1 MQATAAVETDSDK
14 IYHKNGG
21 HFQNDKLYN
30 PKKENMFFSNGCI
43 EVEMTSPNGD
53 GYSLATEERSSDRE
67 NSSVD
72 QRDLSELSF
81 AENQDTNVESIFSQS
96 SEFEDSIDYAF
107 LNETYSIHYSESK
120 LKDENLLHLYS
131 QLYPEVHKR
140 VEMVFDTLEPQ
151 DNNSI
156 GLGRSPKASGA
167 ACGAMQKS
175 GVDEDSQQE
184 YHSAELEYVS
194 AHLAFDPSKTG
205 SRARLDAS
213 EGETSSYDFK
223 CGGNLED
230 NRGKLESVPNT
241 SLESL
246 NGFAQECSPQVSTS
260 QSSNMLKE
268 PKYEKCKEQ
277 EVVGLTYHEAF
288 DNILQRSS
296 SPVIPQKVSET
307 QVYTKKMKSQTV
319 ESKDIYGNR
328 VFQNKTSQH
337 PENAIIFPQD
347 QALETHLRTTD
358 ALRPSGPYILD
369 DSVISLCGSLQYK
382 SLHEPGFFSPV
393 IARVAVTDNQEEV
406 EDSCLHHV
414 QGGDTNKTYCLM
426 KELCLKSVPDA
437 ASCAAVV
444 QQLLDMS
451 SRASASS
458 SIASASGSTE
468 TKMVGQRQPEEWQ
481 RGRHSVACNTDWSCG
496 WQCMGRDAQ
505 VAAPA
510 NNAGR
515 RRSPGGSKPSGN
527 SLTENSLELRKTFD
541 TTDRQ
546 KHPERAFQLC
556 EETAPPSK
564 CCEKTTERA
573 VKAEMHLLD
582 VCYQMCHH
590 HCHHIYKL
598 VMESTSGLNRNLP
611 TDSAKKELGS
621 ALLSVLGDLKVR
633 YMNLKGKVLKGIPLE
648 ELPPLLLESKLL
660 SAFSDFASR
669 LMKEEACSLSEAN
682 SELDNQSLPDV
693 DISPSLLKTL
703 SQMSF
708 ISDNSHPK
716 QDKSPMNNVSKNGD
730 VNIDL
735 NHLKLSDKECK
746 TIHEASEDWFD
757 ATERLTGADFSV
769 TQENTTR
776 YEEWEPKNPLELKNT
791 DLLGRDKGFLI
802 HVGGLCPSVSEVF
815 ASLTF
820 AKNSDAKMAVKEM
833 NGVEINGKSVTVQ
846 LVKIPEEY
854 TPPLSAARNSISVN
868 HLEKNSNKDAPSA
881 SSICR
886 LPGARSKQPESEQD
900 SEFPPLD
907 QGVKKNCSQ
916 IKSDQFLPET
926 PFQFT
931 PPNTLNLRSFTKI
944 MKRLVELHPDIS
956 RPHHK
961 GSSGSEDKSQRF
973 SEWLVHQY
981 HCKNDFI
988 FSEKLCFPFEINEAI
1003 QRKIFGKYEYPS
1015 SEEVLQQLGKSRG
1028 NAIRQLHKWTDT
1040 KYSV

>member
-1 MQATAAVETDSDK
+1 MQATAADSDK

-43 EVEMTSPNGD
+43 EVETTSPNGD

-96 SEFEDSIDYAF
+96 NEFEDSIDYAF

-140 VEMVFDTLEPQ
+140 VEMGFDTLGPQ

-156 GLGRSPKASGA
+156 GLGRSPKASDA
-167 ACGAMQKS
+167 DCGAMQKS
-175 GVDEDSQQE
+175 DMDEDSQQE
-184 YHSAELEYVS
+184 YHSAELEYMS
-194 AHLAFDPSKTG
+194 AHLAFDPSKTA
-205 SRARLDAS
+205 SRSRLDIS
-213 EGETSSYDFK
+213 EGKTSSYDFK
-223 CGGNLED
+223 CGGSLED
-230 NRGKLESVPNT
+230 NHGNLKSVPNP

-246 NGFAQECSPQVSTS
+246 NGFAQECSPQVCTS
-260 QSSNMLKE
+260 QSSDMLKE

-277 EVVGLTYHEAF
+277 ELDLTYHEAF

-296 SPVIPQKVSET
+296 SPVSPQKVSET
-307 QVYTKKMKSQTV
+307 QVYTKEMKSQTV
-319 ESKDIYGNR
+319 ERKDFYGNR
-328 VFQNKTSQH
+328 VFQNKASQH
-337 PENAIIFPQD
+337 PENAVMFLQD
-347 QALETHLRTTD
+347 QALETHLRAND
-358 ALRPSGPYILD
+358 AQRPSGPCIPD

-393 IARVAVTDNQEEV
+393 IARVAATDNQEEV

-414 QGGDTNKTYCLM
+414 QGSGTNKTCLM
-426 KELCLKSVPDA
+426 KEMYIKSTPDA
-437 ASCAAVV
+437 ASCAAAV
-444 QQLLDMS
+444 QQILDVS
-451 SRASASS
+451 SRANASS
-458 SIASASGSTE
+458 SIVSASSNTE
-468 TKMVGQRQPEEWQ
+468 TKMVRQSQPEEWQ
-481 RGRHSVACNTDWSCG
+481 SDKHSVACNTDWSCG
-496 WQCMGRDAQ
+496 WQCRDAQ
-505 VAAPA
+505 AWAAAPR
-510 NNAGR
+510 NDTGQQ
-515 RRSPGGSKPSGN
+515 RSPSGSKPSGN
-527 SLTENSLELRKTFD
+527 SLTLTENPLELRKTFD

-573 VKAEMHLLD
+573 MKAEMHLLD
-582 VCYQMCHH
+582 VCYQMCHR
-590 HCHHIYKL
+590 HCCHIYKL
-598 VMESTSGLNRNLP
+598 VMESTAGLNRNLP

-633 YMNLKGKVLKGIPLE
+633 YMNLKGKVHKGIPLE

-669 LMKEEACSLSEAN
+669 LMKEEACSLSGAN
-682 SELDNQSLPDV
+682 SELDNKSLPDV

-708 ISDNSHPK
+708 ISDHSHPK
-716 QDKSPMNNVSKNGD
+716 QDKSPMNNVSKNGA
-730 VNIDL
+730 VNINF
-735 NHLKLSDKECK
+735 NHDKECK
-746 TIHEASEDWFD
+746 TIHEASEDWYD
-757 ATERLTGADFSV
+757 ATERLTGADFSE
-769 TQENTTR
+769 TQENTR
-776 YEEWEPKNPLELKNT
+776 YEEWEPTNPLELNT
-791 DLLGRDKGFLI
+791 DLLGRGRSFLI
-802 HVGGLCPSVSEVF
+802 HVGGLCPSVSEDDLRYHFQKYQVSEISIYDSSIYKYRF
-815 ASLTF
+815 ASLAF
-820 AKNSDAKMAVKEM
+820 AKNSNAKMAVKEM
-833 NGVEINGKSVTVQ
+833 NGVEINGKSVSVQ
-846 LVKIPEEY
+846 LVKPPEEY
-854 TPPLSAARNSISVN
+854 TPPPLSAARNSMGVN

-881 SSICR
+881 TSTYR
-886 LPGARSKQPESEQD
+886 LPRARSKQPEFEQD

-907 QGVKKNCSQ
+907 QGIKKNCNQ

-956 RPHHK
+956 RDHIIKALQEVRINHRGFLNGLSINTIVK
-961 GSSGSEDKSQRF
+961 MTSSFLRNSASHLK
-973 SEWLVHQY
+973 
-981 HCKNDFI
+981 
-988 FSEKLCFPFEINEAI
+988 
-1003 QRKIFGKYEYPS
+1003 
-1015 SEEVLQQLGKSRG
+1015 
-1028 NAIRQLHKWTDT
+1028 
-1040 KYSV
+1040 